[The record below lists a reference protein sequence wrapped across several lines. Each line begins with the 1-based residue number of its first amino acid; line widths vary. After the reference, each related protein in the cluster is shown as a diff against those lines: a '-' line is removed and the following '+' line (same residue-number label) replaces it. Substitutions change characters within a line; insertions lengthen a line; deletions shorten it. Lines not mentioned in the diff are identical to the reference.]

1 MISENKTILSHVAI
15 RDTPT
20 STEKCETLLK
30 DVLTKIN
37 EVATQ
42 KWGAE
47 YAEARAQNLFKSLL
61 TLKEGRVEAAKQGIE
76 NGVALRVLV
85 NGAWGFAS
93 VGSLNQEILTNA
105 VIEACKMAK
114 AASVRL
120 KTPIKLAKT
129 RAIED
134 RVQLTP
140 KKNPEQVSMED
151 KIKTASAINHNT
163 LGYDDRVKSC
173 TVDYFDLTGKSF
185 FANSEGTFVEQ
196 DKLYV
201 WSRITASAVQNGVFT
216 FSREEIGS
224 TGGYEVFD
232 TETPETVGKR
242 LAERAIGQ
250 LTAKTP
256 KGGTSTVV
264 LGPNVVGVFVHEA
277 FGHLAEA
284 DLALAGGI
292 LADKLGKKIASD
304 VVTFYDD
311 GTVNGAF
318 GSFKYDDEGVQTQ
331 KTLLIKD
338 GVVAGLMHNRETAY
352 KFNAEP
358 TGNARAEDFRVE
370 PIIRMRNTYMAPK
383 DQTFEELIEKVHV
396 GYYFKSLRGGQANI
410 DGTFQVGIQEGYE
423 IINGE
428 VGEPVRNASI
438 SGNTLETLLRV
449 DGVGKDFEL
458 WPGRCGKGQTAFTC
472 DGGPHIRVNEVIVG
486 GSA

>member
-1 MISENKTILSHVAI
+1 
-15 RDTPT
+15 
-20 STEKCETLLK
+20 LK

-105 VIEACKMAK
+105 VTEACKMAK

-129 RAIED
+129 RVIED
-134 RVQLTP
+134 RVRLTP

-151 KIKTASAINHNT
+151 KIKITSAINHNT
-163 LGYDDRVKSC
+163 LGYDNRVKSC

-185 FANSEGTFVEQ
+185 FANSEGTFIEQ

-224 TGGYEVFD
+224 TGGYEIFD
-232 TETPETVGKR
+232 TETPETIGKR
-242 LAERAIGQ
+242 LAKRAVEQ
-250 LTAKTP
+250 LKAKAP
-256 KGGTSTVV
+256 KGGPSTVV

-292 LADKLGKKIASD
+292 LADKLGKKIASE

-318 GSFKYDDEGVQTQ
+318 GSFKYDDEGVTTQ

-338 GVVAGLMHNRETAY
+338 GVVAGLMHNRETAH

-370 PIIRMRNTYMAPK
+370 PIIRMRNTYMAPR
-383 DQTFEELIEKVHV
+383 DQTFEELIEKVHA

-423 IINGE
+423 IVNGE
-428 VGEPVRNASI
+428 VGDPVRNASI

-458 WPGRCGKGQTAFTC
+458 WSGRCGKGQTAFTC